1 MSHYHEQFLKQ
12 NPLAVL
18 GVLRDLNKA
27 AIPLRISWNGGQLIS
42 KILAITPD
50 KLVLDFG
57 SQAEDNIA
65 VLKAQHITITAETQG
80 AKVELTVEQLQQS
93 EYLLLPAFITVPPP
107 TLWFVQRRRYFRI
120 TAPLHPPY
128 FCQTKLADNSTL
140 RFRLYDLSLGGMG
153 ALLETAKP
161 AELHEGMRFAQI
173 EVNMGQWGVFHFDA
187 QLISISERKVIDGKN
202 ETITTPRLSFRFLN
216 VSPTVERQLQRIIF
230 SLEREA
236 RKKRTMCAT
245 DLHRVQCLLKF
256 VDIARSLRRRMISRY
271 VIEELISIQIVD
283 FADRL
288 FPI

>member
-1 MSHYHEQFLKQ
+1 
-12 NPLAVL
+12 
-18 GVLRDLNKA
+18 
-27 AIPLRISWNGGQLIS
+27 
-42 KILAITPD
+42 
-50 KLVLDFG
+50 
-57 SQAEDNIA
+57 
-65 VLKAQHITITAETQG
+65 
-80 AKVELTVEQLQQS
+80 
-93 EYLLLPAFITVPPP
+93 
-107 TLWFVQRRRYFRI
+107 
-120 TAPLHPPY
+120 
-128 FCQTKLADNSTL
+128 
-140 RFRLYDLSLGGMG
+140 MG
-153 ALLETAKP
+153 C
-161 AELHEGMRFAQI
+161 
-173 EVNMGQWGVFHFDA
+173 FHFDA

>member
-18 GVLRDLNKA
+18 GVLRDLHKA

-42 KILAITPD
+42 KILVITPD

-57 SQAEDNIA
+57 SQAEDNNA

-80 AKVELTVEQLQQS
+80 AKVEFTVEQLQQS
-93 EYLLLPAFITVPPP
+93 EYLQLPAFITVPPP

-161 AELHEGMRFAQI
+161 AGLHEGMHFAQI

-236 RKKRTMCAT
+236 REK
-245 DLHRVQCLLKF
+245 
-256 VDIARSLRRRMISRY
+256 
-271 VIEELISIQIVD
+271 
-283 FADRL
+283 ADKVRD
-288 FPI
+288 